1 MILFFKQLYRDALL
15 IINIIFNNNYFFEK
29 TKSQSQNQEN
39 IFIEKISRHIK
50 NKFFLEIG
58 FHYSQFNFI
67 SLIKNGFNGILVDAG
82 SIKNIFFTKLI
93 FFLIK
98 KKITV
103 LKKFITLNNIIDIFP
118 QKKIGA
124 LSIDIDGNDFWVLKK
139 ILDNKIY
146 PEVIVVE
153 YNSSFLK
160 KSIAIEYKENFNRF
174 LYHSSGFYH
183 SASLSAF
190 CKILKEKNYYL
201 VKVIN
206 GLNAFFVNSEI
217 LHATQLEEILPQN
230 VDDHNLVRAKI
241 SNLDPIQQFEKIKH
255 LTFIE
260 I

>member
-1 MILFFKQLYRDALL
+1 MIFFKQLYRDLLL
-15 IINIIFNNNYFFEK
+15 IKNIILNNNYFFDK

-39 IFIEKISRHIK
+39 IYIEQISKYIK
-50 NKFFLEIG
+50 NKFFIEIG
-58 FHYSQFNFI
+58 FHYSEFNFVN
-67 SLIKNGFNGILVDAG
+67 LIKNGFNGILVDAG

-103 LKKFITLNNIIDIFP
+103 LKKFITLNNVIDIFP
-118 QKKIGA
+118 QKNIGA

-146 PEVIVVE
+146 PEVIFVE

-160 KSIAIEYKENFNRF
+160 KSIASEYKENFNRF
-174 LYHSSGFYH
+174 LCHNSGFYH
-183 SASLSAF
+183 SASLIAF

-206 GLNAFFVNSEI
+206 GLNACFVNSEI
-217 LHATQLEEILPQN
+217 LHMGQLEEILPEN
-230 VDDHNLVRAKI
+230 VNDHNQARAKI
-241 SNLDPIQQFEKIKH
+241 SNLDPIEQFEKIKH
-255 LTFIE
+255 LAFID

>member
-1 MILFFKQLYRDALL
+1 MIFFKQLYRDVSL

-39 IFIEKISRHIK
+39 IFIEKISVHIK
-50 NKFFLEIG
+50 NKFFIEID
-58 FHYSQFNFI
+58 FHYSEFNFVN
-67 SLIKNGFNGILVDAG
+67 LIKNGFNGILVDAG

-103 LKKFITLNNIIDIFP
+103 LKKFITLNNVIDIFP
-118 QKKIGA
+118 QKNIGA

-146 PEVIVVE
+146 PEVIFVE
-153 YNSSFLK
+153 YNSLFLK
-160 KSIAIEYKENFNRF
+160 KSIASEYKENFNRF
-174 LYHSSGFYH
+174 LCHSSGFYH

-190 CKILKEKNYYL
+190 CKILKKKNYYL

-206 GLNAFFVNSEI
+206 GLNACFVNSEI
-217 LHATQLEEILPQN
+217 LHMAQLEEILPEN
-230 VDDHNLVRAKI
+230 VNDHNQVRANI
-241 SNLDPIQQFEKIKH
+241 SNLDPIEQFEKIKH
-255 LTFIE
+255 LTFIDV
-260 I
+260 